1 MLAKTISSYGGA
13 YQNAR
18 PVRDPTTQVDA
29 AKFNRLAE
37 DAAQM
42 TRSAIRAS
50 VSFVTTTTA
59 ATVEVDAANV
69 THFSVWGSSSAQKPT
84 VEKTATGTYVV
95 TWEEEFADALVPVDN
110 MDSVEETESVV
121 FTMPVGQPN
130 VMGATNGYA
139 RVSSIASN
147 VVTVLVYDDAAP
159 SALSDLGGTA
169 TVSFSVR

>member
-42 TRSAIRAS
+42 TRTAIRAT
-50 VSFVTTTTA
+50 VSFVT
-59 ATVEVDAANV
+59 ATSGSTIDPANV
-69 THFSVWGSSSAQKPT
+69 THFSVWGSSSAQKP
-84 VEKTATGTYVV
+84 VVARAGTGEYTV
-95 TWEEEFADALVPVDN
+95 TWEEEFAAALVTVAN
-110 MDSVEETESVV
+110 TDSAEETESGVC
-121 FTMPVGQPN
+121 TMPVGQPN
-130 VMGATNGYA
+130 VMGATIGWA
-139 RVSSIASN
+139 RVVSIASN
-147 VVTVLVYDDAAP
+147 VVTVAVYDDAAP
-159 SALSDLGGTA
+159 AALSDLGGTA